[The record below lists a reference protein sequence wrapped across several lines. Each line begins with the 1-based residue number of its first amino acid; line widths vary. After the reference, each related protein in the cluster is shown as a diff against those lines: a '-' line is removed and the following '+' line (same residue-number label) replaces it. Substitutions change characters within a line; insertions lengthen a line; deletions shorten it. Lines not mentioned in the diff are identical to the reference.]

1 MMTQLLNKILNR
13 KDASKEDAKQR
24 LKVLLIHDQVD
35 LTPAQLDACR
45 KRSPRSSKNVEIDR
59 DNSVVRLERG
69 DDKIALISSVPV
81 RRVIERA
88 LLHETPTS
96 PSPRVLHSP
105 KSPKQHSGAAI
116 CGRPTGLSGPSEI
129 GRRARTCPRYR

>member
-13 KDASKEDAKQR
+13 KEASKEDAKQR

-35 LTPAQLDACR
+35 LTPAQLDAMQEEITAVIQ
-45 KRSPRSSKNVEIDR
+45 KYVEIDR

-69 DDKIALISSVPV
+69 DDRIALISSVPV

-88 LLHETPTS
+88 MP
-96 PSPRVLHSP
+96 
-105 KSPKQHSGAAI
+105 A
-116 CGRPTGLSGPSEI
+116 
-129 GRRARTCPRYR
+129 

>member
-1 MMTQLLNKILNR
+1 MTQLLNKILNR

-35 LTPAQLDACR
+35 LTPAQLDAMQDEITAVIQ
-45 KRSPRSSKNVEIDR
+45 KYVEIDR

-69 DDKIALISSVPV
+69 DDRIALISSVPV

-88 LLHETPTS
+88 MP
-96 PSPRVLHSP
+96 
-105 KSPKQHSGAAI
+105 A
-116 CGRPTGLSGPSEI
+116 
-129 GRRARTCPRYR
+129 

>member
-35 LTPAQLDACR
+35 LTPAQLDAMQEEITAVIQ
-45 KRSPRSSKNVEIDR
+45 KYVEIDR

-69 DDKIALISSVPV
+69 DDRIALISSVPV
-81 RRVIERA
+81 RRVMERA
-88 LLHETPTS
+88 LP
-96 PSPRVLHSP
+96 
-105 KSPKQHSGAAI
+105 A
-116 CGRPTGLSGPSEI
+116 
-129 GRRARTCPRYR
+129 

>member
-24 LKVLLIHDQVD
+24 LKVLSFTTKWTSPLRR
-35 LTPAQLDACR
+35 LDAMQEEITAVI
-45 KRSPRSSKNVEIDR
+45 KHIEIDR

-69 DDKIALISSVPV
+69 DDRIALISSVPV

-88 LLHETPTS
+88 LP
-96 PSPRVLHSP
+96 
-105 KSPKQHSGAAI
+105 A
-116 CGRPTGLSGPSEI
+116 
-129 GRRARTCPRYR
+129 